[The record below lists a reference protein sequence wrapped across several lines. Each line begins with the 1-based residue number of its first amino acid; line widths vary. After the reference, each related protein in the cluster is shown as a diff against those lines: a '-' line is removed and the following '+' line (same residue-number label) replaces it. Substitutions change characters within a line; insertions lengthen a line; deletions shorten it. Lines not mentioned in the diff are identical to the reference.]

1 MTRNRRRSQLF
12 WLTGVSLVLACV
24 IYAEIRAP
32 AVVDASPLQAKAAE
46 SLPAPKAPSWPAIP
60 TKSKFAEIIDRP
72 LFSSSRRAQS
82 AETSVAATQ
91 SMGFSLL
98 GIVISTD
105 APVALLKPD
114 TGGAPLSARQG
125 DEISGWRVARIEPDR
140 VVILHDTVEREL
152 YMDFAAPAPQ
162 PPAPQPEA
170 AEPMPPEAEGQSDA
184 QTAAQPHE
192 EQQDEQVPEP
202 APVSKTNDLDS

>member
-162 PPAPQPEA
+162 PPAPEPET

>member
-32 AVVDASPLQAKAAE
+32 AVEDASPLQAKAAE
-46 SLPAPKAPSWPAIP
+46 SLPVPKAPSWPAMP
-60 TKSKFAEIIDRP
+60 TKSKFAEIVDRP

-162 PPAPQPEA
+162 PPAPEPET

>member
-32 AVVDASPLQAKAAE
+32 AVVEASPLQAKAAE

-162 PPAPQPEA
+162 PPAPEPET

>member
-1 MTRNRRRSQLF
+1 MTRNRKRSQLF

-24 IYAEIRAP
+24 IFAEIRAP

-46 SLPAPKAPSWPAIP
+46 SLPAPKAPSWPAMP
-60 TKSKFAEIIDRP
+60 TKSKFAEIVDRP

-114 TGGAPLSARQG
+114 AGGAPLSARQG

-162 PPAPQPEA
+162 QPAPQPET
-170 AEPMPPEAEGQSDA
+170 AEPMPPQTEGQTDA